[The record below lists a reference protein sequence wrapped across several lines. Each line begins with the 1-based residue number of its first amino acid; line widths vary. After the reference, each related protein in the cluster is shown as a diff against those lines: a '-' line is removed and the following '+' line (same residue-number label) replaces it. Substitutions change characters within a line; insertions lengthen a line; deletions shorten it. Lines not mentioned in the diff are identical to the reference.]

1 MKLADVSNDP
11 TAAPIDPFKVEHTPQ
26 KYKFDIAPHVHKIT
40 HWKPKFDDT
49 VEDVNIELKGNHRT
63 LKWSELEKLFRC
75 DKDERV
81 LDKIVKQAM
90 QYELGVANSEKKLTE
105 LHQNQNSP
113 RARAHRAMRVQIDES
128 PKETR
133 RVSVPRQMGALDVN
147 AMSTTYART
156 SPGN

>member
-11 TAAPIDPFKVEHTPQ
+11 NTAPIDPFKVEHVPQ

-49 VEDVNIELKGNHRT
+49 VEDVKLELKGNHRA

-90 QYELGVANSEKKLTE
+90 QYELGIANSEKKLSE
-105 LHQNQNSP
+105 LH
-113 RARAHRAMRVQIDES
+113 
-128 PKETR
+128 
-133 RVSVPRQMGALDVN
+133 
-147 AMSTTYART
+147 
-156 SPGN
+156 

>member
-1 MKLADVSNDP
+1 MKLADVSNEA
-11 TAAPIDPFKVEHTPQ
+11 TAAPQDPFKVEHSPQ

-49 VEDVNIELKGNHRT
+49 VEDVNLELKGNHRT

-90 QYELGVANSEKKLTE
+90 
-105 LHQNQNSP
+105 
-113 RARAHRAMRVQIDES
+113 
-128 PKETR
+128 
-133 RVSVPRQMGALDVN
+133 
-147 AMSTTYART
+147 
-156 SPGN
+156 